1 MNKTDSVIAQSPT
14 ARSAMKESS
23 RTVST
28 TLSQFTFCLVD
39 EIPGPSVGDAAELI
53 EAFGMNPWAFITLD
67 IISETTRDGIV
78 TTHFA
83 VTGPEPLVCALR
95 EAFVQQRVSN

>member
-1 MNKTDSVIAQSPT
+1 MNKTNSVIAQSST
-14 ARSAMKESS
+14 ATPVMEESS
-23 RTVST
+23 RTIST

-53 EAFGMNPWAFITLD
+53 EAFGMNPWAFITLG
-67 IISETTRDGIV
+67 IISETTRSRIV

-95 EAFVQQRVSN
+95 EAFVQKRVPN